1 MQDINSPKGRTL
13 LFITRRYK
21 LKFQAFYT
29 VNIYSYIILKLV
41 NMFTCITHNAVELDF
56 SKYWYLVKYI

>member
-29 VNIYSYIILKLV
+29 VITVTLKKFVRKENFV
-41 NMFTCITHNAVELDF
+41 NFVNRSRLRN
-56 SKYWYLVKYI
+56 